1 MAVITLKTVLP
12 TFIILSTQHQRFA
25 EGCTEPDPSRF
36 GAHSKQQTCCCSGT
50 LALAFFWGKRGA
62 DRLTSFVSSKLGRA
76 LSFCLAHIP
85 LSPGTPRGGWD
96 LQRFS
101 EKRSPNE
108 TPQNQGTGKVTLCF
122 FFSCTNAL
130 ISLCWSERH
139 KAPEEEG
146 SSPGTRQQRSH
157 NQSRA
162 GLEGEARTWS
172 PTAACSLF
180 LLARLRLLSSAPF
193 SRDLPWFTRSS
204 SDIH

>member
-1 MAVITLKTVLP
+1 MYRARSLQVRSAFKATNVLLLGHSGSSL
-12 TFIILSTQHQRFA
+12 FLGKKKSRSAHQLCQQQAGEGA
-25 EGCTEPDPSRF
+25 ELLLGPHPPVTGHPSGRMGLARMFREEEPKRNS
-36 GAHSKQQTCCCSGT
+36 AKSGHRKGDSV
-50 LALAFFWGKRGA
+50 F
-62 DRLTSFVSSKLGRA
+62 
-76 LSFCLAHIP
+76 
-85 LSPGTPRGGWD
+85 
-96 LQRFS
+96 
-101 EKRSPNE
+101 
-108 TPQNQGTGKVTLCF
+108 F

-162 GLEGEARTWS
+162 RLEGEARTWS
-172 PTAACSLF
+172 PTAVCSLF
-180 LLARLRLLSSAPF
+180 LLARLRLLSSAPL